1 MSKGKL
7 AALLLLVCVLAGGF
21 WYYQH
26 SQTGTQQTGAYANL
40 TDFTTEYQAKDEVA
54 AANKA
59 YAEAVP
65 AKVIVGKPG
74 DKSKEIALTFDGMA
88 DRGVMEGVV
97 TALQKYKLTGT
108 FFLEGQNAAQDAK
121 LVAAIDKAGFPME
134 NYSFIGISQGE
145 RLSQEQLLTELCRTQ
160 KVLRVTAGKPAT
172 LLKLD
177 RTRYV
182 PDLLKGAK
190 ACGLDYAVQSTVYVP
205 VPSITTAAEAEQF
218 VATLKPGSIVSVQL
232 GVPAG
237 IVFEKGKTDDRPA
250 VDKQPNLKIKETPAA
265 VPAVV
270 DVVNWVCAALVKDG
284 YAVVPVTAFKDTAVT
299 GTVAPA
305 AKPAPKKAALAA
317 LWAYLE
323 KAGTNLWGSS
333 VVYAAPAPKKG
344 TVHKADLSAGVSDG
358 YLAGLKENNGGRL
371 AAEEKM
377 LYTTEQSVPFT
388 FTGFTRR
395 DAVDYVL
402 GGLKEI
408 NSKATFFVSER
419 ELTRDK
425 ANIDAIAA
433 SGQELAVAIAPKP
446 AEDFNAVCR
455 DILRVRNKLQSQYG
469 VTTYLVKQPSGAV
482 SEVTREAV
490 SALHMH
496 LIGSTMNVVQTRHK
510 DVQDSEQVFREI
522 FGKSVYSVGRGW
534 LINIRTDF
542 YTNPKLAAEMLLLIK
557 RRKVDNIA
565 YNSYDDVYGKNKAND
580 SGYVVKSIGSILADT
595 EKRWT
600 YPVPEKDYLPVTKRA
615 QVLDSDSVED
625 LLSAMHNRYIG
636 AVDVDYTDRMLGFKK
651 ADTEKFDMTGKIK
664 MTKPMVFFT
673 FDDWGT
679 DAPINKL
686 LYVFRKHHV
695 PATFFI
701 LTHNVPNN
709 PNLLRAIAEEG
720 HDIGSHTNL
729 HKPMAIRNAKNKQ
742 VPTMNYTE
750 FYDDMD
756 LSWKKLC
763 SVTGDVSING
773 KPALTH
779 LFRPPTLAISELG
792 MEAVFQNGF
801 TYSVSGSTSTEDY
814 SAKSLDQMIKRI
826 TDGLYIHG
834 KVKPGAIFVMHMSDP
849 AKYTAVALDY
859 VLTANEKKPEGD
871 PAKFTVGRLSDYLK
885 NGYSQVPSQ
894 KEKNKR
900 KIEWW

>member
-1 MSKGKL
+1 MSKGKV

-21 WYYQH
+21 WYYRH
-26 SQTGTQQTGAYANL
+26 SQTSTQQTGMYANL
-40 TDFTTEYQAKDEVA
+40 TDFTTEYQAKDELA
-54 AANKA
+54 AATKA
-59 YAEAVP
+59 YEEAVP
-65 AKVIVGKPG
+65 ARIIVGKPG
-74 DKSKEIALTFDGMA
+74 DTAKEIALTFDGMA

-134 NYSFIGISQGE
+134 NYSFVGISQGE
-145 RLSQEQLLTELCRTQ
+145 RLSKEQLLTELCRTQ
-160 KVLRVTAGKPAT
+160 KVLQVTAGKPAT
-172 LLKLD
+172 LLKLN

-190 ACGLDYAVQSTVYVP
+190 ACGLDFAVQSTVFVP

-232 GVPAG
+232 GIPTD

-250 VDKQPNLKIKETPAA
+250 VDKQPSLNLKETPAA
-265 VPAVV
+265 APAVV
-270 DVVNWVCAALVKDG
+270 DVVNWICAALVKDG
-284 YAVVPVTAFKDTAVT
+284 YSVVPVTAFKDTAVN
-299 GTVAPA
+299 GTAVPS
-305 AKPAPKKAALAA
+305 PKKAALAA
-317 LWAYLE
+317 LWAYVE
-323 KAGTNLWGSS
+323 KIGTGFWGSS
-333 VVYAAPAPKKG
+333 IAYAAPAVKKSA
-344 TVHKADLSAGVSDG
+344 VHKVDLSAGVSDG
-358 YLAGLKENNGGRL
+358 YLAELKGSNGGRL
-371 AAEEKM
+371 ATEEKM
-377 LYTTEQSVPFT
+377 IYTTEQSVPFT
-388 FTGFTRR
+388 FTGFTRG
-395 DAVDYVL
+395 DALDYVL
-402 GGLKEI
+402 SGLQEI
-408 NSKATFFVSER
+408 KSKATFFVSER

-425 ANIDAIAA
+425 ANIDSIAA
-433 SGQELAVAIAPKP
+433 AGHELAIAIAPKP
-446 AEDFNAVCR
+446 TEDFNAVCR

-469 VTTYLVKQPSGAV
+469 VTTYLVKQPSGVV
-482 SEVTREAV
+482 SDATKEAV

-510 DVQDSEQVFREI
+510 DVQDPEQVFREV

-542 YTNPKLAAEMLLLIK
+542 YTKPKLAEEVMLLIK

-565 YNSYDDVYGKNKAND
+565 YNSYDDVYGENKAND
-580 SGYVVKSIGSILADT
+580 SGYMVKSISSILADT

-600 YPVPEKDYLPVTKRA
+600 YPVPEKDYLPVTQRP
-615 QVLDSDSVED
+615 QVLNSDSVED
-625 LLSAMHNRYIG
+625 LLTTMHNRYIG
-636 AVDVDYTDRMLGFKK
+636 AVDVDYTDRILGFKK
-651 ADTEKFDMTGKIK
+651 TDTEKFDMTGRIK
-664 MTKPMVFFT
+664 TTKPIVFFT

-701 LTHNVPNN
+701 LTHNVPHN

-720 HDIGSHTNL
+720 HDIASHTNL
-729 HKPMAIRNAKNKQ
+729 HKPMAVRNAKNKQ
-742 VPTMNYTE
+742 VPTMSYTE

-756 LSWKKLC
+756 MSWKKLC
-763 SVTGDVSING
+763 SVTGDVSVNG

-814 SAKSLDQMIKRI
+814 SAKSLAQMIKRI

-834 KVKPGAIFVMHMSDP
+834 QVKPGAIFVMHMSDP

-885 NGYSQVPSQ
+885 NGYSQAPNR
-894 KEKNKR
+894 KERNKR